1 MVIGVAGKTCAGK
14 NTVVA
19 PLEKMGF
26 CYVEVDQLGHIA
38 LENQKEKVFETFG
51 QEIRNQDG
59 SVNRRALGAIVFSSP
74 VEKKKLEGIVHPE
87 MVRMVEDI
95 ITERQNVVV
104 NAAILFEMGLHKLC
118 DVIFWVEAPAIVRFF
133 RGLKREKVNPWALFK
148 RIWAQRKMNPNNFS
162 TDADIFTIR
171 NIGSDKKT
179 AEKIVKILE
188 KRK

>member
-14 NTVVA
+14 NSVIA

-26 CYVEVDQLGHIA
+26 CHVDVDQLGHIA
-38 LENQKEKVFETFG
+38 LENQKEKVFQAFG
-51 QEIRNQDG
+51 PKVMNQDG
-59 SVNRRALGAIVFSSP
+59 SVNRRELGAIVFSCLE
-74 VEKKKLEGIVHPE
+74 EKRKLERIVHPE

-95 ITERQNVVV
+95 IVERQDVII
-104 NAAILFEMGLHKLC
+104 NAAILFEMGLDKLC
-118 DVIFWVEAPAIVRFF
+118 DIIFWVDAPAIVRFF
-133 RGLKREKVNPWALFK
+133 RGLKREKVSPWALFK

-162 TDADIFTIR
+162 TDADIFTIS
-171 NIGSDKKT
+171 NIGSSEKT

>member
-14 NTVVA
+14 NSVIA

-26 CYVEVDQLGHIA
+26 CHVDVDQLGHIA
-38 LENQKEKVFETFG
+38 LENQKEKVFQTFG
-51 QEIRNQDG
+51 PKVRNQDG
-59 SVNRRALGAIVFSSP
+59 SVNRRELGAIVFSCP
-74 VEKKKLEGIVHPE
+74 EEKRKLESIVHPE

-95 ITERQNVVV
+95 IVERQEVVI
-104 NAAILFEMGLHKLC
+104 NAAILFEMGLDKLC
-118 DVIFWVEAPAIVRFF
+118 DIIFWVTAPAIVRFF
-133 RGLKREKVNPWALFK
+133 RGLKREKVSPWALFK

-162 TDADIFTIR
+162 TDADIFTIS
-171 NIGSDKKT
+171 NIGSSEKT

>member
-14 NTVVA
+14 NTVIA

-26 CYVEVDQLGHIA
+26 RHVDVDQLGHIA
-38 LENQKEKVFETFG
+38 LDNQKEKLFETFG
-51 QEIRNQDG
+51 QGIRNQDG
-59 SVNRRALGAIVFSSP
+59 SVNRRALGAIVFSNP
-74 VEKKKLEGIVHPE
+74 EARRKLERIVHPE

-95 ITERQNVVV
+95 IVEQQDVII
-104 NAAILFEMGLHKLC
+104 NAAILFEMKLDKLC
-118 DVIFWVEAPAIVRFF
+118 DIIFWVEAPAIMRFF

-162 TDADIFTIR
+162 TDADIFIIR
-171 NIGSDKKT
+171 NIGSSEKT
-179 AEKIVKILE
+179 AEKVVKILE

>member
-14 NTVVA
+14 NTIIK

-26 CYVEVDQLGHIA
+26 RHVDVDQLGHIA
-38 LENQKEKVFETFG
+38 LENEKEKLFATFG
-51 QEIRNQDG
+51 QGIRNADG
-59 SVNRRALGAIVFSSP
+59 SVNRKALGAIVFADP
-74 VEKKKLEGIVHPE
+74 AEKKRLEGIVHPE

-95 ITERQNVVV
+95 IVEQQEVVI
-104 NAAILFEMGLHKLC
+104 NAAILFEMGLDKLC
-118 DVIFWVEAPAIVRFF
+118 DIIFWVEAPAVVRFF
-133 RGLKREKVNPWALFK
+133 RGLKREKVSPRALFK

-162 TDADIFTIR
+162 TNADIFTIS
-171 NIGSDKKT
+171 NIGSEEKT